1 MNITSITSNIVT
13 IPLLSK
19 PIALGAEKAL
29 PSLPKVDE
37 DPREARAK
45 AFYTREAEPWKEK
58 TYLYHETGKPE
69 EERPMTKEMYLDHLR
84 SFLNIDL
91 EIQQSIYSKIRNE
104 LGVFRPDLANK
115 NFSYTLGDDAQ
126 IKVLNQ
132 DPLLTEGDLEHLT
145 KLFNDRRGFKDS
157 IHRHAKMAMA
167 LVDHDDKTF
176 GGKYKLDLM
185 NIQNTLDYGK
195 LVMLKPEKMHEAF
208 VRQII
213 ENGERRE
220 EPLVDITV

>member
-13 IPLLSK
+13 TPLLSK
-19 PIALGAEKAL
+19 PIAPDVEKAL
-29 PSLPKVDE
+29 PSIKKIEE

-45 AFYTREAEPWKEK
+45 AFYTREAEPWKGK
-58 TYLYHETGKPE
+58 TYTYHETGKPV
-69 EERPMTKEMYLDHLR
+69 EERPMTKEMYLEHR
-84 SFLNIDL
+84 QTFATIEL
-91 EIQQSIYSKIRNE
+91 EIQQCIYSKIRNE
-104 LGVFRPDLANK
+104 LGVFSPDLANK
-115 NFSYTLGDDAQ
+115 KFSYTLGDDEQ
-126 IKVLNQ
+126 IKILNQ
-132 DPLLTEGDLEHLT
+132 DPLLTEDDIEHLT
-145 KLFNDRRGFKDS
+145 KLFNNRRGFRDS
-157 IHRHAKMAMA
+157 VREHAKIAMA
-167 LVDHDDKTF
+167 LVDHDDKAF

-195 LVMLKPEKMHEAF
+195 LIMLKPENMHEAF

>member
-13 IPLLSK
+13 APLLSK

-29 PSLPKVDE
+29 PSLQKIQE

-45 AFYTREAEPWKEK
+45 AFYTREAEPWKGK

-69 EERPMTKEMYLDHLR
+69 EERPLTKEMYLDNLK
-84 SFLNIDL
+84 SFMRIEL
-91 EIQQSIYSKIRNE
+91 EVQQCFYTKIRNE
-104 LGVFRPDLANK
+104 LGVFRPDLASK
-115 NFSYTLGDDAQ
+115 NFSYTLGDDEQ
-126 IKVLNQ
+126 IKILNQ
-132 DPLLTEGDLEHLT
+132 DPLLTDDDLQHLT
-145 KLFNDRRGFKDS
+145 KLFNNRKGFRDS
-157 IHRHAKMAMA
+157 VVEHAKMAMA
-167 LVDHDDKTF
+167 LVDHDDKAF
-176 GGKYKLDLM
+176 GGKYKLDLL

-195 LVMLKPEKMHEAF
+195 LIMLKPEKMREAF

-213 ENGERRE
+213 ENGEKRE